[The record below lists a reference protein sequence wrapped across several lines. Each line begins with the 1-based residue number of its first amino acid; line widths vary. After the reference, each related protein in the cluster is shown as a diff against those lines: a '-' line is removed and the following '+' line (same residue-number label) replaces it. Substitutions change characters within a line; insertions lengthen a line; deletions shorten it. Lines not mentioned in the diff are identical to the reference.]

1 MQTSVMRHLTPNP
14 PVSIGL
20 YAAHRF
26 NLDVQPSLAR
36 SRAMVSARPG
46 VNAWYI
52 AQRQNAQA
60 PSRGLTQTGLSLT
73 PAG

>member
-1 MQTSVMRHLTPNP
+1 MVLVPNP

-20 YAAHRF
+20 HAAHRF
-26 NLDVQPSLAR
+26 KLDVQPSLAR

-46 VNAWYI
+46 VYAWYI
-52 AQRQNAQA
+52 PQQQNDQA